1 MITFAYWEWQ
11 DKIKSNNCGHKSIL
25 FPLAQC
31 STNGGKVSNKKC
43 IFPFIYN
50 SLKYD
55 ACTKVDSSSY
65 WCATE
70 VDSAMVMV
78 TDKSGTCDMTKCAAA
93 KGLKEDWYQLI
104 YFSINNFVIFNA
116 NSF

>member
-1 MITFAYWEWQ
+1 ML
-11 DKIKSNNCGHKSIL
+11 KIKSNNCGHKSIL
-25 FPLAQC
+25 FSLAQC

-55 ACTKVDSSSY
+55 ACTKVDSSNY

-70 VDSAMVMV
+70 VDSGSVMV
-78 TDKSGTCDMTKCAAA
+78 TDKSGTCDMAKCAAA
-93 KGLKEDWYQLI
+93 KGLKVDQ
-104 YFSINNFVIFNA
+104 N
-116 NSF
+116 